1 MSRKSKNQKISE
13 TIVELVSY
21 IIFLVL
27 FVGVIYPSSPLFALV
42 AILVVTLILIY
53 AVWKSY
59 SDEGSLV
66 EFLFLGRINCSF
78 TSDKNAATTT
88 NFLCLDVSSSKH

>member
-1 MSRKSKNQKISE
+1 MSPKSKNQKISE

-27 FVGVIYPSSPLFALV
+27 FLGTIYPSSPLFALV
-42 AILVVTLILIY
+42 SILVVTLILIY

-59 SDEGSLV
+59 SDDGSLV
-66 EFLFLGRINCSF
+66 
-78 TSDKNAATTT
+78 
-88 NFLCLDVSSSKH
+88 

>member
-1 MSRKSKNQKISE
+1 MSPKSKNQRTIE

-21 IIFLVL
+21 IIFLIL
-27 FVGVIYPSSPLFALV
+27 FVGVIYPNSPFFALV

-59 SDEGSLV
+59 SNNGSLV
-66 EFLFLGRINCSF
+66 
-78 TSDKNAATTT
+78 
-88 NFLCLDVSSSKH
+88 